1 MKSKTDTVVTINTFD
16 IDALMLQVKTIE
28 ATAADLEATAAD
40 LTVGRFAVMHAL
52 SEEFGAAALM
62 TAKNGGIN
70 CAAFR
75 KGTKD
80 ETRKQEAS
88 RLGMPTGKA
97 RQLADIVNG
106 INAIRPNVWQEY
118 QRAYFGRKPTKATE
132 PATLT
137 AEAKAA
143 NAAKAEAK
151 EAKTQVD
158 LARAALIVA
167 SVEKKGIAEA
177 KANLEEKKAEAEQ
190 AKAKAEDAKAKAV
203 EASKAKAETKA
214 SESLADIIQRAID
227 MAEKAGKA
235 SVMDLLTE
243 ALESL

>member
-1 MKSKTDTVVTINTFD
+1 MKTKTTSVVTVTSFD
-16 IDALMLQVKTIE
+16 TDALLLRVRNVE
-28 ATAADLEATAAD
+28 DNAAVVEG
-40 LTVGRFAVMHAL
+40 GRKAIMETL
-52 SEEFGAAALM
+52 SAEFGAAALM

-88 RLGMPTGKA
+88 RLGMPTSKA
-97 RQLADIVNG
+97 RELADILAG

-118 QRAYFGRKPTKATE
+118 QRAYFGRPVPKATE

-167 SVEKKGIAEA
+167 SVEKKGVEEA
-177 KANLEEKKAEAEQ
+177 KANLEATKAKAEEAKAKAEQ
-190 AKAKAEDAKAKAV
+190 AKAKAVAKTTESK
-203 EASKAKAETKA
+203 EAKA
-214 SESLADIIQRAID
+214 SESLADIIQRAIE

-235 SVMDLLTE
+235 DVMDLLAE

>member
-1 MKSKTDTVVTINTFD
+1 MKTKTTSVVTVTSFD
-16 IDALMLQVKTIE
+16 AEALLLRVRGVE
-28 ATAADLEATAAD
+28 DNAATVEGGRKGVMETLAA
-40 LTVGRFAVMHAL
+40 
-52 SEEFGAAALM
+52 EFGAPALM
-62 TAKNGGIN
+62 TAKAGGIS

-80 ETRKQEAS
+80 ETRKAEAS
-88 RLGMPTGKA
+88 RLGMPTHKA
-97 RQLADIVNG
+97 RQLADVING

-118 QRAYFGRKPTKATE
+118 QRSYFGRKPTKATE

-137 AEAKAA
+137 AEARAA
-143 NAAKAEAK
+143 NVAKAEAK

-167 SVEKKGIAEA
+167 TVEKKGVDEA
-177 KANLEEKKAEAEQ
+177 KANLEEKKAKAED

-203 EASKAKAETKA
+203 AKATESKETKA
-214 SESLADIIQRAID
+214 SESLADIIQRAIE
-227 MAEKAGKA
+227 MAQTAGKA
-235 SVMDLLTE
+235 NVMDLLTE

>member
-1 MKSKTDTVVTINTFD
+1 
-16 IDALMLQVKTIE
+16 
-28 ATAADLEATAAD
+28 
-40 LTVGRFAVMHAL
+40 
-52 SEEFGAAALM
+52 M
-62 TAKNGGIN
+62 TAKNGGIS

-80 ETRKQEAS
+80 ETKKAEAS

-97 RQLADIVNG
+97 SQLAGILAG

-118 QRAYFGRKPTKATE
+118 QRAYFGRSVPKASE
-132 PATLT
+132 PVELT

-143 NAAKAEAK
+143 NAAKAMAK

-167 SVEKKGIAEA
+167 TVEKKGIEEA

-190 AKAKAEDAKAKAV
+190 AKAKAEQAKAKAV
-203 EASKAKAETKA
+203 EAGKAKAETKA
-214 SESLADIIQRAID
+214 SESLTDLIQRAIE

-235 SVMDLLTE
+235 DVMDLLAE

>member
-1 MKSKTDTVVTINTFD
+1 MKTKTTSVVTVEHFD
-16 IDALMLQVKTIE
+16 TEALLTRVRGVEDNASVVEGGRKGVMETL
-28 ATAADLEATAAD
+28 AA
-40 LTVGRFAVMHAL
+40 
-52 SEEFGAAALM
+52 EFGAPALM
-62 TAKNGGIN
+62 TAKAGGIN

-80 ETRKQEAS
+80 ETKKAEAS

-106 INAIRPNVWQEY
+106 INAIRANVWQEY
-118 QRAYFGRKPTKATE
+118 QRSYFGRKPTKATE

-167 SVEKKGIAEA
+167 SVEKKGVAEA

-203 EASKAKAETKA
+203 AKATESKEAKA
-214 SESLADIIQRAID
+214 SESLSDLIQRAID
-227 MAEKAGKA
+227 MAEKTGKA
-235 SVMDLLTE
+235 NVMDLLTE
-243 ALESL
+243 ALERL

>member
-1 MKSKTDTVVTINTFD
+1 MKSKTNNANVVTVTSFD
-16 IDALMLQVKTIE
+16 TEALMVRVRDVEASASTIDGDRKAIME
-28 ATAADLEATAAD
+28 T
-40 LTVGRFAVMHAL
+40 L
-52 SEEFGAAALM
+52 SAEFGAPALM
-62 TAKNGGIN
+62 PAKAGGIN

-75 KGTKD
+75 TGTKD
-80 ETRKQEAS
+80 ETRKAEAS
-88 RLGMPTGKA
+88 RLGMPSHKA

-106 INAIRPNVWQEY
+106 INAIRHNVWQEY
-118 QRAYFGRKPTKATE
+118 QRAYFGRATPKASE
-132 PATLT
+132 PVTLS

-167 SVEKKGIAEA
+167 SVEKKGVAEA

-190 AKAKAEDAKAKAV
+190 AKAKAEQAKAKAV
-203 EASKAKAETKA
+203 EAGKAIMETKA

>member
-1 MKSKTDTVVTINTFD
+1 MKSKTVNVVTLPSFD
-16 IDALMLQVKTIE
+16 
-28 ATAADLEATAAD
+28 TAALLERVRSIEATAAD

-52 SEEFGAAALM
+52 AAEFGAAALRP
-62 TAKNGGIN
+62 ASQGGIN
-70 CAAFR
+70 CRAFR

-80 ETRKQEAS
+80 ETRKDEAS
-88 RLGMPTGKA
+88 RLGMPTHKA
-97 RQLADIVNG
+97 RELADIING
-106 INAIRPNVWQEY
+106 INAIRHNVWQEY
-118 QRAYFGRKPTKATE
+118 QRSYFGRTTPKASE

-137 AEAKAA
+137 VEAKAA

-167 SVEKKGIAEA
+167 SVEKKGVAEA

-190 AKAKAEDAKAKAV
+190 AKAKAEQAKAKAV
-203 EASKAKAETKA
+203 AKATESKEAKA

-227 MAEKAGKA
+227 MATKAGKA
-235 SVMDLLTE
+235 NVMDLLTE